1 MALFYVK
8 LENQKIIIDPN
19 FDQKKLEY
27 AIPEKKLTM
36 KLYIFESPKDKGE
49 GRIDFFAFG
58 KNILTGDFTIKII
71 DDNLNVYIEKM
82 TIKINGQP
90 EQVKMALREDT
101 VFYLEGFKVDSKTYS
116 PIGGTLKE
124 EKFTEKYYDK
134 IAKKQVRKESSRYII
149 NTQVSSKEFK

>member
-1 MALFYVK
+1 MARFYVK
-8 LENQKIIIDPN
+8 LENQKIIINPN
-19 FDQKKLEY
+19 FDQRKLEY
-27 AIPEKKLTM
+27 AIPEKKVTM

-134 IAKKQVRKESSRYII
+134 IAKKQVRKEGSRYII

>member
-19 FDQKKLEY
+19 FDQRKLEF

-36 KLYIFESPKDKGE
+36 KLYIFESPKDKRE

-71 DDNLNVYIEKM
+71 DENLNVYIEKM

-124 EKFTEKYYDK
+124 EKFTEKYFDK
-134 IAKKQVRKESSRYII
+134 IAKKQVRKEASRYII

>member
-1 MALFYVK
+1 MARFYVK
-8 LENQKIIIDPN
+8 FENQKIIIDPN
-19 FDQKKLEY
+19 LDQRKLQY
-27 AIPEKKLTM
+27 AIPEKKVTM

-71 DDNLNVYIEKM
+71 DNNLNVYIENM

-101 VFYLEGFKVDSKTYS
+101 EFFLDGFKVDSNTYL

-124 EKFTEKYYDK
+124 EKFAGKYYDK
-134 IAKKQVRKESSRYII
+134 IAKKQVRKEASRYMI
-149 NTQVSSKEFK
+149 NIQVSSKEFK

>member
-1 MALFYVK
+1 VALFYVK

-19 FDQKKLEY
+19 FDQRKLEY

-36 KLYIFESPKDKGE
+36 KLYIFESPKDKGK

-134 IAKKQVRKESSRYII
+134 ISKKQVRKEGSRYII

>member
-1 MALFYVK
+1 MARFYVK

-19 FDQKKLEY
+19 FDQRKLEY
-27 AIPEKKLTM
+27 AIPEKKVTM

-71 DDNLNVYIEKM
+71 DNNLNVYIEKM

-101 VFYLEGFKVDSKTYS
+101 DFFLDGFKVDSKTYS

-124 EKFTEKYYDK
+124 EKFTGKYYDK
-134 IAKKQVRKESSRYII
+134 IEKNKLEKKPPD
-149 NTQVSSKEFK
+149 T

>member
-1 MALFYVK
+1 MARFYVK
-8 LENQKIIIDPN
+8 LENQKIIINPN
-19 FDQKKLEY
+19 FDQRKLEY
-27 AIPEKKLTM
+27 AIPEKKVTM

-71 DDNLNVYIEKM
+71 DDNLNVYIDKM

-124 EKFTEKYYDK
+124 KKFTGKYYDK
-134 IAKKQVRKESSRYII
+134 IAKKQVRKEASRYII

>member
-1 MALFYVK
+1 MARFYVK

-19 FDQKKLEY
+19 FDQRKLEY
-27 AIPEKKLTM
+27 AIPEKKVTM
-36 KLYIFESPKDKGE
+36 KLYIFESTKDKGV
-49 GRIDFFAFG
+49 GGIDFFAFG

-71 DDNLNVYIEKM
+71 DNNLNVYIEKM

-101 VFYLEGFKVDSKTYS
+101 EFYLDGFKVDSKTYS
-116 PIGGTLKE
+116 PIGGSLKE
-124 EKFTEKYYDK
+124 EKFTGKYYDK
-134 IAKKQVRKESSRYII
+134 IAKKQVRKEASSYII

>member
-1 MALFYVK
+1 MARFYVK

-19 FDQKKLEY
+19 FDQRKLEY

-71 DDNLNVYIEKM
+71 DTNLNVYIEKM

-134 IAKKQVRKESSRYII
+134 IAKKQVRKEASRYII

>member
-19 FDQKKLEY
+19 FDERKLEY

>member
-1 MALFYVK
+1 MARFYVK

-19 FDQKKLEY
+19 FDQRKLEY
-27 AIPEKKLTM
+27 AIPEKKVTM

-71 DDNLNVYIEKM
+71 DNNLNVYIEKM

-101 VFYLEGFKVDSKTYS
+101 EFFLDGFKVDSKTYS

-124 EKFTEKYYDK
+124 EKFTGKYYDK
-134 IAKKQVRKESSRYII
+134 IAKNKLEKKPPG
-149 NTQVSSKEFK
+149 T

>member
-19 FDQKKLEY
+19 FDQRKLEY

-71 DDNLNVYIEKM
+71 DNNLNVYIEKM

-134 IAKKQVRKESSRYII
+134 IAKKQVRKEASRYII

>member
-19 FDQKKLEY
+19 FDQRKLEF

-49 GRIDFFAFG
+49 GKIDFFAFG

-134 IAKKQVRKESSRYII
+134 ISKKQVRKEGSRYII

>member
-19 FDQKKLEY
+19 FDQRKLEY

-49 GRIDFFAFG
+49 GKIDFFAFG

-71 DDNLNVYIEKM
+71 NDNLNVYIEKM

-134 IAKKQVRKESSRYII
+134 IAKKQVRKEASRYII

>member
-1 MALFYVK
+1 MARFYVK

-19 FDQKKLEY
+19 FDQRKLEY
-27 AIPEKKLTM
+27 AIPEKKVTM

-71 DDNLNVYIEKM
+71 DNNLNVYNEKM
-82 TIKINGQP
+82 TIKINGLP

-101 VFYLEGFKVDSKTYS
+101 EFYLDGFKVDSKTYS
-116 PIGGTLKE
+116 PIGGSLKE
-124 EKFTEKYYDK
+124 EKFTGKYYDK
-134 IAKKQVRKESSRYII
+134 IAKKQVRKEASRYII

>member
-1 MALFYVK
+1 VARFYVK

-19 FDQKKLEY
+19 FDQRKLEY
-27 AIPEKKLTM
+27 AIPEKKVTM
-36 KLYIFESPKDKGE
+36 KLYIFESTKDKGV
-49 GRIDFFAFG
+49 GGIDFFAFG

-71 DDNLNVYIEKM
+71 DNNLNVFIEKM

-101 VFYLEGFKVDSKTYS
+101 EFYLDGFKVDSKTYS
-116 PIGGTLKE
+116 PIGGSLKE
-124 EKFTEKYYDK
+124 EKFTGKYYDK
-134 IAKKQVRKESSRYII
+134 IAKKQVRKEASRYII

>member
-1 MALFYVK
+1 MALFYAK

-19 FDQKKLEY
+19 FDQRKLEY

-134 IAKKQVRKESSRYII
+134 IAKKQVRKEASRYII

>member
-19 FDQKKLEY
+19 FDQRKLEY

-36 KLYIFESPKDKGE
+36 KLYIFESPKDKGK

-134 IAKKQVRKESSRYII
+134 IAKKQVRKEASRYII

>member
-19 FDQKKLEY
+19 FDQRKLEY

-90 EQVKMALREDT
+90 EQVKKALREDT
-101 VFYLEGFKVDSKTYS
+101 EFFFDGFRVDSNTYIS
-116 PIGGTLKE
+116 IDGTLKE
-124 EKFTEKYYDK
+124 EKFTGKYYDK
-134 IAKKQVRKESSRYII
+134 IAKKS
-149 NTQVSSKEFK
+149 

>member
-1 MALFYVK
+1 VALFYVK

-19 FDQKKLEY
+19 FDQRKLEY

-71 DDNLNVYIEKM
+71 DNNLNVYIEKM

-134 IAKKQVRKESSRYII
+134 ISKKQVRKEGSRYII

>member
-1 MALFYVK
+1 
-8 LENQKIIIDPN
+8 
-19 FDQKKLEY
+19 
-27 AIPEKKLTM
+27 M

-71 DDNLNVYIEKM
+71 DNNLNVYIEKM

-101 VFYLEGFKVDSKTYS
+101 EFFLDGFKVDSKTYS

-124 EKFTEKYYDK
+124 EKFTGKYYDK
-134 IAKKQVRKESSRYII
+134 IAKKQVRKEASRYII

>member
-1 MALFYVK
+1 VARFYVK

-19 FDQKKLEY
+19 FDQRKLEY
-27 AIPEKKLTM
+27 AITEKKVTM

-71 DDNLNVYIEKM
+71 DNNLNVFIEKM

-101 VFYLEGFKVDSKTYS
+101 EFYLDGFKVDSKTYS
-116 PIGGTLKE
+116 PIGGSLKE
-124 EKFTEKYYDK
+124 EKFTGKYYDK
-134 IAKKQVRKESSRYII
+134 IAKKQVRKEASRYII

>member
-19 FDQKKLEY
+19 LDQRKLEY

-49 GRIDFFAFG
+49 GRIDYFAFG

-90 EQVKMALREDT
+90 EQVKIALREDT

-134 IAKKQVRKESSRYII
+134 IAKKQVRKGASRYII

>member
-19 FDQKKLEY
+19 FDQRKLEF

-134 IAKKQVRKESSRYII
+134 IAKKQVKKKPPG
-149 NTQVSSKEFK
+149 T

>member
-49 GRIDFFAFG
+49 GRIDYFAFG

-134 IAKKQVRKESSRYII
+134 IAKKQVRKGASRYII

>member
-19 FDQKKLEY
+19 FGQRKLEY
-27 AIPEKKLTM
+27 AIPEKKVTM

-71 DDNLNVYIEKM
+71 DNNLNVYIEKM

-134 IAKKQVRKESSRYII
+134 IAKKQVRKEASRYII

>member
-1 MALFYVK
+1 MARFYVK

-19 FDQKKLEY
+19 FDQRKLEY
-27 AIPEKKLTM
+27 AIPEKKVTM

-134 IAKKQVRKESSRYII
+134 IAKKQVRKEASRYII
-149 NTQVSSKEFK
+149 NIQVSSKEFK

>member
-1 MALFYVK
+1 VARFYVK
-8 LENQKIIIDPN
+8 LENQKIIINPN
-19 FDQKKLEY
+19 FDQRKLEY
-27 AIPEKKLTM
+27 AIPEKKVTM

-134 IAKKQVRKESSRYII
+134 IAKKQVRKEASRYII

>member
-1 MALFYVK
+1 MARFYVK

-19 FDQKKLEY
+19 FDQRKLEY
-27 AIPEKKLTM
+27 AIPEKKVTM

-134 IAKKQVRKESSRYII
+134 IAKKQVRKEASRYII

>member
-19 FDQKKLEY
+19 FDQRKLEY
-27 AIPEKKLTM
+27 AIPEKKVTM

-49 GRIDFFAFG
+49 GRIDYFAFG

-71 DDNLNVYIEKM
+71 DNNLNVYIEKM

-134 IAKKQVRKESSRYII
+134 ISKKQVRKEASRYII

>member
-1 MALFYVK
+1 MAQFYVK

-19 FDQKKLEY
+19 FDQRKLEY
-27 AIPEKKLTM
+27 AIPEKKVTM
-36 KLYIFESPKDKGE
+36 KLYIFESTKDKGV
-49 GRIDFFAFG
+49 GGIDFFAFG

-71 DDNLNVYIEKM
+71 DNNLNVFIEKM

-101 VFYLEGFKVDSKTYS
+101 EFYLDGFKVDSKTYS
-116 PIGGTLKE
+116 PIGGSLKE
-124 EKFTEKYYDK
+124 EKFTGKYYDK
-134 IAKKQVRKESSRYII
+134 IAKKQVRKEASRYII

>member
-1 MALFYVK
+1 M
-8 LENQKIIIDPN
+8 KINVIYSPN
-19 FDQKKLEY
+19 FDQRKLEY
-27 AIPEKKLTM
+27 TIPEKKLTM
-36 KLYIFESPKDKGE
+36 KLYIFESSKDKGE

-90 EQVKMALREDT
+90 EQVKMALREDP
-101 VFYLEGFKVDSKTYS
+101 VFNLEGFKVDLKTYS
-116 PIGGTLKE
+116 PIGGTLEE

-134 IAKKQVRKESSRYII
+134 IAKKQVRKEASRYII

>member
-19 FDQKKLEY
+19 FDQRKLEY

-71 DDNLNVYIEKM
+71 DNNLNVYIEKM

-124 EKFTEKYYDK
+124 EKFTEKHYDK
-134 IAKKQVRKESSRYII
+134 IAKKQVRKEGSRYII

>member
-1 MALFYVK
+1 MARFYVK
-8 LENQKIIIDPN
+8 LENQKIIINPN
-19 FDQKKLEY
+19 FDQRKLEY
-27 AIPEKKLTM
+27 AIPEKKVTM

-71 DDNLNVYIEKM
+71 DNNLNVYIEKM

-124 EKFTEKYYDK
+124 EKFTGKYYDK
-134 IAKKQVRKESSRYII
+134 IAKKQVRKEASRYII
-149 NTQVSSKEFK
+149 NIQVSSKEFK

>member
-1 MALFYVK
+1 MALFYLK

-19 FDQKKLEY
+19 FDQRKLEF

-36 KLYIFESPKDKGE
+36 KLYILESPKDKGE
-49 GRIDFFAFG
+49 GKIDYFAFG

-82 TIKINGQP
+82 TIKINGRP
-90 EQVKMALREDT
+90 EQVKKALREDT

-134 IAKKQVRKESSRYII
+134 IAKKQVRKESSRDII

>member
-1 MALFYVK
+1 MARFYVK

-19 FDQKKLEY
+19 FDQRKLEY
-27 AIPEKKLTM
+27 AIPEKKVTM

-71 DDNLNVYIEKM
+71 DNNLNVYIEKM

-134 IAKKQVRKESSRYII
+134 IAKKQVRKEASRYII